1 MVASVRDR
9 VAPRS
14 SNFRQS
20 WGWRWGWFSV
30 SRSRLE
36 IEFHPGRQVI
46 LHRLGQSH
54 PSSYV
59 CAMDLDLDLVREESG
74 GFGVFWSRA
83 KCSSGGR
90 GKGPLAP
97 ANDTMDD
104 FLPESNRI
112 VSDLG

>member
-1 MVASVRDR
+1 
-9 VAPRS
+9 
-14 SNFRQS
+14 
-20 WGWRWGWFSV
+20 
-30 SRSRLE
+30 
-36 IEFHPGRQVI
+36 
-46 LHRLGQSH
+46 
-54 PSSYV
+54 
-59 CAMDLDLDLVREESG
+59 MDLDLDLVREESG